1 MKPILGDIKEETDT
15 ITVWNFNIPLTS
27 VDRSFRQNIS
37 KKTLAL
43 KKKKKKTLTLKITS
57 AQIKLIDIQTVSS
70 KTAE

>member
-43 KKKKKKTLTLKITS
+43 KITS

>member
-43 KKKKKKTLTLKITS
+43 KKKKRKHWP
-57 AQIKLIDIQTVSS
+57 
-70 KTAE
+70 